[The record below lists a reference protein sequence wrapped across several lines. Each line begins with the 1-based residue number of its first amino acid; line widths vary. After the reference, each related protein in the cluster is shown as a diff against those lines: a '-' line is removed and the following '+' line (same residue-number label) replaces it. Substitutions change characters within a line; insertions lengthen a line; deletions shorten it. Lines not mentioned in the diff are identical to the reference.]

1 MSNQMELSHTHF
13 RQMKKHLAA
22 VEKAWSEV
30 ALVEV
35 KNELHELEL
44 MTTEIKN
51 VVKNKLY
58 HSLKDPIWETS
69 NVRAIEGRGT
79 ETVSK

>member
-22 VEKAWSEV
+22 VEKAWSEG

-35 KNELHELEL
+35 KNELHELDL
-44 MTTEIKN
+44 MAGEIKR
-51 VVKNKLY
+51 VIKNQLY
-58 HSLKDPIWETS
+58 HSLREPVKETS
-69 NVRAIEGRGT
+69 NVRTIEGRGA
-79 ETVSK
+79 EKVS